1 MILWFLSIRLLK
13 QWYVEISREIFR
25 DPLQGREIAPP
36 WSGTMS
42 NPTPW
47 PVTKKALKSV
57 AN

>member
-1 MILWFLSIRLLK
+1 VTGRDLPGNFSWSS
-13 QWYVEISREIFR
+13 SRTR
-25 DPLQGREIAPP
+25 IAPP

-47 PVTKKALKSV
+47 PVTRKALKSV